1 MGLLKIFGV
10 EKKAEDEKTSK
21 KVVVKVKKAGAI
33 NPEDDPLNSCNAYVD
48 SSTVNDDEKQYYQED
63 EYYTYYSYPE
73 TMMARRVIPFEERK
87 KTSYPTLNGLYV
99 AEVLLL
105 EYCSYGDYPKPK
117 NGYPGF
123 WWFAYGIR
131 DIGHALESLFNRG
144 FLQWAPKKQYVKT
157 LTVPQLKQ
165 ILSDEGL
172 STSGKKA
179 DLVDRIMQSISE
191 ENLTLPGYTPKYE
204 LTNLGQMEL
213 EQNGYI
219 PYMHKHKY
227 KTTEDETFGST
238 FNVWSIN
245 RLFPD
250 GDASNWKSE
259 VGKIEVQ
266 KFGVNMVGA
275 KPKSKSK
282 DNAVDKSKVRE
293 YLKLKE
299 QEIRQGIASPGD
311 GYDEEF
317 KGIQLKKQGRDQ
329 EALVQFYIAIGKRF
343 MAPALYTETA
353 KLLHKYKMYEEELS
367 VLEAELKYS
376 VLNTNKKDEVEK
388 RKEKLKQLISEE

>member
-63 EYYTYYSYPE
+63 EYYTYYSAPE
-73 TMMARRVIPFEERK
+73 TIMATRVVPFEERK
-87 KTSYPTLNGLYV
+87 KTSFPTQNGLYV

-117 NGYPGF
+117 NGYPAF
-123 WWFAYGIR
+123 WWFTYGIR
-131 DIGHALESLFNRG
+131 DVGHALESLYNRG
-144 FLQWAPKKQYVKT
+144 FLQWAPKKQYVRT

-165 ILSDEGL
+165 VLSDEGL

-179 DLVDRIMQSISE
+179 DLMDRIIQSIPE
-191 ENLTLPGYTPKYE
+191 DKLRLPGYSPKYG

-213 EQNGYI
+213 AQNSYI

-227 KTTEDETFGST
+227 TTTEDETFGST
-238 FNVWSIN
+238 FNVWTVN

-250 GDASNWKSE
+250 GDTSDWKSK
-259 VGKIEVQ
+259 VGKIELQ
-266 KFGVNMVGA
+266 RFGVNMVEA
-275 KPKSKSK
+275 KPKTRSK
-282 DNAVDKSKVRE
+282 DDTLDKKILRDYLRSKR
-293 YLKLKE
+293 
-299 QEIRQGIASPGD
+299 QEIAEGIASPGD

-317 KGIQLKKQGRDQ
+317 KGIQLKKQGRDE
-329 EALVQFYIAIGKRF
+329 EALVQFYIAIGKHF
-343 MAPALYTETA
+343 MAPALYRETA
-353 KLLHKYKMYEEELS
+353 TILHKYKMYEEELS

-376 VLNTNKKDEVEK
+376 VLNTNKKAEVEK
-388 RKEKLKQLISEE
+388 RKEELKQLINH

>member
-63 EYYTYYSYPE
+63 EYYTYYSAPE
-73 TMMARRVIPFEERK
+73 TIMATRVVPFEERK
-87 KTSYPTLNGLYV
+87 KTSFPTQNGLYV

-117 NGYPGF
+117 NGYPAF
-123 WWFAYGIR
+123 WWFTYGIR
-131 DIGHALESLFNRG
+131 DVGHALESLYNRG
-144 FLQWAPKKQYVKT
+144 FLQWAPKKQYVRT

-165 ILSDEGL
+165 VLSDEGL

-179 DLVDRIMQSISE
+179 DLMDRIIQSIPE
-191 ENLTLPGYTPKYE
+191 DKLRLPGYSPKYG

-213 EQNGYI
+213 AQNSYI

-227 KTTEDETFGST
+227 TTTEDETFGST
-238 FNVWSIN
+238 FNVWTVN

-250 GDASNWKSE
+250 GDTSDWKSK
-259 VGKIEVQ
+259 VGKIELQ
-266 KFGVNMVGA
+266 RFGVNMVEA
-275 KPKSKSK
+275 KPKTRSK
-282 DNAVDKSKVRE
+282 DDTLDKKILRDYLRSKR
-293 YLKLKE
+293 
-299 QEIRQGIASPGD
+299 QEIAEGIASPGD

-317 KGIQLKKQGRDQ
+317 KGIQLKKQGRDE
-329 EALVQFYIAIGKRF
+329 EALVQFYIAIGKHF
-343 MAPALYTETA
+343 MAPALYRETA
-353 KLLHKYKMYEEELS
+353 TILHKYKMYEEELS
-367 VLEAELKYS
+367 VLEAELQYS
-376 VLNTNKKDEVEK
+376 VLNTNKKAEVEK
-388 RKEKLKQLISEE
+388 RKEELKQLINH

>member
-63 EYYTYYSYPE
+63 EYYTYYSAPE
-73 TMMARRVIPFEERK
+73 TIMATRVVPFEERK
-87 KTSYPTLNGLYV
+87 KTSFPTQNGLYV

-117 NGYPGF
+117 NGYPAF
-123 WWFAYGIR
+123 WWFTYGIR
-131 DIGHALESLFNRG
+131 DVGHALESLYNRG
-144 FLQWAPKKQYVKT
+144 FLQWAPKKQYVRT

-165 ILSDEGL
+165 VLSDEGL

-179 DLVDRIMQSISE
+179 DLMDRIIQSIPE
-191 ENLTLPGYTPKYE
+191 DKLRLPGYSPKYG

-213 EQNGYI
+213 AQNSYI

-227 KTTEDETFGST
+227 TTTEDETFGST
-238 FNVWSIN
+238 FNVWTVN

-250 GDASNWKSE
+250 GDTSDWKSK
-259 VGKIEVQ
+259 VGKIELQ
-266 KFGVNMVGA
+266 RFGVNMVEA
-275 KPKSKSK
+275 KPKTRSK
-282 DNAVDKSKVRE
+282 DDTLDKKILRDYLRSKR
-293 YLKLKE
+293 
-299 QEIRQGIASPGD
+299 QEIAEGIASPGD

-317 KGIQLKKQGRDQ
+317 KGIQLKKQGRDE
-329 EALVQFYIAIGKRF
+329 EALVQFYIAIGKHF
-343 MAPALYTETA
+343 MAPALYRETA
-353 KLLHKYKMYEEELS
+353 TILHKYKMYEEELS

-376 VLNTNKKDEVEK
+376 VLNTNKKAEVEK
-388 RKEKLKQLISEE
+388 RKEELKQLIDH

>member
-131 DIGHALESLFNRG
+131 DIGHAPESLFNRG

-250 GDASNWKSE
+250 GD
-259 VGKIEVQ
+259 
-266 KFGVNMVGA
+266 
-275 KPKSKSK
+275 
-282 DNAVDKSKVRE
+282 NAVVGFDDLTAAGNDQQVFLVGHQKHRFEFLQNLIGAPFLHQFHRGAHQIAPIFVELAFKFIKERE
-293 YLKLKE
+293 SVGHSAGKAGNDLTVIQAAHFAGAVFHDHRIAHRDLTVAGHGGFAVLRHTDDRRCFKLCMFSHFHSSFFP
-299 QEIRQGIASPGD
+299 RGWAS
-311 GYDEEF
+311 
-317 KGIQLKKQGRDQ
+317 L
-329 EALVQFYIAIGKRF
+329 
-343 MAPALYTETA
+343 
-353 KLLHKYKMYEEELS
+353 
-367 VLEAELKYS
+367 
-376 VLNTNKKDEVEK
+376 
-388 RKEKLKQLISEE
+388 

>member
-1 MGLLKIFGV
+1 MGLLRIFGV

-63 EYYTYYSYPE
+63 EYYTYYSAPE
-73 TMMARRVIPFEERK
+73 TIMATRVVPFEERK
-87 KTSYPTLNGLYV
+87 KTSFPTQNGLYV

-117 NGYPGF
+117 NGYPAF
-123 WWFAYGIR
+123 WWFTYGIR
-131 DIGHALESLFNRG
+131 DVGHALESLYNRG
-144 FLQWAPKKQYVKT
+144 FLQWAPKKQYVRT

-165 ILSDEGL
+165 VLSDEGL

-179 DLVDRIMQSISE
+179 DLMDRIIQSIPE
-191 ENLTLPGYTPKYE
+191 DKLRLPGYSPKYG

-213 EQNGYI
+213 AQNSYI

-227 KTTEDETFGST
+227 TTTEDETFGST
-238 FNVWSIN
+238 FNVWTVN

-250 GDASNWKSE
+250 GDTSDWKSK
-259 VGKIEVQ
+259 VGKIELQ
-266 KFGVNMVGA
+266 RFGVNMVEA
-275 KPKSKSK
+275 KPKTRSK
-282 DNAVDKSKVRE
+282 DDTLDKKILRDYLRSKR
-293 YLKLKE
+293 
-299 QEIRQGIASPGD
+299 QEIAEGIASPGD

-317 KGIQLKKQGRDQ
+317 KGIQLKKQGRDE
-329 EALVQFYIAIGKRF
+329 EALVQFYIAIGKHF
-343 MAPALYTETA
+343 MAPALYRETA
-353 KLLHKYKMYEEELS
+353 TILHKYKMYEEELS

-376 VLNTNKKDEVEK
+376 VLNTNKKAEVEK
-388 RKEKLKQLISEE
+388 RKEELKQLINH

>member
-33 NPEDDPLNSCNAYVD
+33 KPEDDPLNSCNAYVD

-63 EYYTYYSYPE
+63 EYYTYYSAPE
-73 TMMARRVIPFEERK
+73 TIMATRVVPFEERK
-87 KTSYPTLNGLYV
+87 KTSFPTQNGLYV

-117 NGYPGF
+117 NGYPAF
-123 WWFAYGIR
+123 WWFTYGIR
-131 DIGHALESLFNRG
+131 DVGHALESLYNRG
-144 FLQWAPKKQYVKT
+144 FLQWAPKKQYVRT

-165 ILSDEGL
+165 VLSDEGL

-179 DLVDRIMQSISE
+179 DLMDRIIQSIPE
-191 ENLTLPGYTPKYE
+191 DKLRLPGYSPKYG

-213 EQNGYI
+213 AQNSYI

-227 KTTEDETFGST
+227 TTTEDETFGST
-238 FNVWSIN
+238 FNVWTVN

-250 GDASNWKSE
+250 GDTSDWKSK
-259 VGKIEVQ
+259 VGKIELQ
-266 KFGVNMVGA
+266 RFGVNMVEA
-275 KPKSKSK
+275 KPKTRSK
-282 DNAVDKSKVRE
+282 DDTLDKKILRDYLQSKR
-293 YLKLKE
+293 
-299 QEIRQGIASPGD
+299 QEIAEGIASPGD

-317 KGIQLKKQGRDQ
+317 KGIQLKKQGRDE
-329 EALVQFYIAIGKRF
+329 EALVQFYIAIGKHF
-343 MAPALYTETA
+343 MAPALYRETA
-353 KLLHKYKMYEEELS
+353 TILHKYKMYEEELS